1 MDVVK
6 AKNLSFSYDR
16 FIFDDV
22 NFTVEKGEFITFVG
36 SGGCGKSTLFNILIG
51 NYDFDGELYLF
62 GKSIKY
68 SLDKGYIGWVSIQN
82 DYKGTVIDIL
92 VDVLKKKGTS
102 YDKIK
107 PEVQRVIKKT
117 GIQDLINFDYSLLSY
132 SDMILVNFSIQLL
145 NKPRL
150 LIIDNAF
157 SYLDLNKEKIV
168 REVLRLNKKTTVI
181 NITNDTSE
189 CLYGSDVIIMS
200 SGFKRFKVRDMNEE
214 DFRCNG
220 LNVPFIIS
228 LSSKLKFYGVIDD
241 NYLDME
247 RLADDLWE

>member
-1 MDVVK
+1 M
-6 AKNLSFSYDR
+6 
-16 FIFDDV
+16 
-22 NFTVEKGEFITFVG
+22 
-36 SGGCGKSTLFNILIG
+36 
-51 NYDFDGELYLF
+51 
-62 GKSIKY
+62 
-68 SLDKGYIGWVSIQN
+68 
-82 DYKGTVIDIL
+82 